1 MLEKLYNLLKGFL
14 GIFRLN
20 TETTNNVPN
29 FEALVLEQQHI
40 PELTITALPFQID
53 MHFLQHVINVNL
65 VPAALVQIEEPRHN
79 LAFAQLNSLGNTLE
93 LIARQPRS
101 HQPPP
106 LPPQIFVNP
115 SKENTERLDILPLE
129 LWLRIFNKLPIPDL
143 LKTITVCKYFG
154 ELTNEPTLR
163 MAMALEKQRLTS
175 RMQFFDNR
183 QSVPSIKDFF
193 IVKTEPVEDIYSEPG
208 EQGFIWKG
216 KR

>member
-1 MLEKLYNLLKGFL
+1 MLEKLSNLLKGLL
-14 GIFRLN
+14 GVFRLN
-20 TETTNNVPN
+20 TEITNDVPN
-29 FEALVLEQQHI
+29 LEALVLEQPLT
-40 PELTITALPFQID
+40 PELTITTLPFQID
-53 MHFLQHVINVNL
+53 MHFHQHITNLNL

-79 LAFAQLNSLGNTLE
+79 LAFAQLNSFGNILE
-93 LIARQPRS
+93 LIARQPRP
-101 HQPPP
+101 HQ
-106 LPPQIFVNP
+106 LPPQVFVNP
-115 SKENTERLDILPLE
+115 SKENTERLDLLPLE
-129 LWLRIFNKLPIPDL
+129 LWFRIFNKLPIPDL

-175 RMQFFDNR
+175 RIEFFDNI

-193 IVKTEPVEDIYSEPG
+193 IVKTEPDEDIYSEPG